1 MPRIINKVMDLGY
14 HNKFTFPIT
23 ILIYARVFE
32 ITIAAVKLVY
42 FFIKNT

>member
-1 MPRIINKVMDLGY
+1 MPGIINKVMNLSY

-23 ILIYARVFE
+23 ILIHACIIE